1 MRKMYFSPY
10 TQPFCP
16 VKSAP
21 WNESSHQDLYIGDY
35 ADDANRSGKAGRG
48 PGIEVNR
55 LRDLENFL
63 FSSNHRINDQ

>member
-35 ADDANRSGKAGRG
+35 DDDANRSGKAGRG
-48 PGIEVNR
+48 PGIEINR

>member
-48 PGIEVNR
+48 PGIEINR
-55 LRDLENFL
+55 LRDLEKIKL
-63 FSSNHRINDQ
+63 YSDAKKSV

>member
-21 WNESSHQDLYIGDY
+21 WNESSHQNLNIGDY
-35 ADDANRSGKAGRG
+35 DDDDDDEISHQNLNIG
-48 PGIEVNR
+48 
-55 LRDLENFL
+55 DF
-63 FSSNHRINDQ
+63 